1 MENLGREQ
9 IKNISS
15 FSNNGNDSSKSIKN
29 NENESENSKTPEKL
43 LKKLEK
49 SVTFSENEKNLRNR
63 YLKQY
68 TKKEIFLRS
77 IKLGKRNMFIKIIQ
91 YIISI
96 IKEVLKF
103 KSANYNSEIVKRLT
117 NKDFEN
123 FMNLV
128 YIYFIIILIEIVLY
142 EINFYLNSILK
153 DVSKH
158 NILLENLLK
167 KDMEFYDVFKTGE
180 LVDKCNYYGA
190 YPYYDV
196 IGASLNFIKNIGT
209 LIYSGY
215 YLYTNFLTMG
225 IISLMFFFAKLFI
238 NPYFNNK
245 VNMSDYE
252 ERYNLKNDILNEI
265 FSSIRLIKSFGTE
278 EKELKKLYE
287 VSSKLR
293 NESLTIDF
301 LNNLESHLETFN
313 SMSIF
318 YILVKKCM
326 LGEME
331 YADLIVFNKYISEF
345 EDSLNY
351 LLHLISHTLYGLLE
365 WKKFLEFYDI
375 KPKIFSK
382 ENPITPE
389 NKGLN
394 IEFKNVNFSYPT
406 KSEVKIFEN
415 LSFKIPS
422 GKVVAFV
429 GYSGSGKTTI
439 TSLIQRFY
447 DPNNGEI
454 KINGINLKALDL
466 KWLRNNIGIV
476 SQEPIL
482 NSCTIKENILYGVDI
497 NNYSKE
503 KFKLICSQ
511 AKVSDFVENKN
522 LFPLS
527 YNTIC
532 GERGAIL
539 SGGQKQ
545 RIAIAR
551 ALMKESKILIFD
563 EATSALDAENESI
576 VQNSI
581 NDIVKEKK
589 VTTIIIAHRLST
601 IKSADCIFVLN
612 KGNICEFGTHDEL
625 IKKNGIYKQLIQNQI
640 G

>member
-1 MENLGREQ
+1 
-9 IKNISS
+9 
-15 FSNNGNDSSKSIKN
+15 
-29 NENESENSKTPEKL
+29 
-43 LKKLEK
+43 
-49 SVTFSENEKNLRNR
+49 
-63 YLKQY
+63 
-68 TKKEIFLRS
+68 
-77 IKLGKRNMFIKIIQ
+77 
-91 YIISI
+91 
-96 IKEVLKF
+96 
-103 KSANYNSEIVKRLT
+103 
-117 NKDFEN
+117 
-123 FMNLV
+123 
-128 YIYFIIILIEIVLY
+128 
-142 EINFYLNSILK
+142 
-153 DVSKH
+153 
-158 NILLENLLK
+158 
-167 KDMEFYDVFKTGE
+167 
-180 LVDKCNYYGA
+180 
-190 YPYYDV
+190 
-196 IGASLNFIKNIGT
+196 
-209 LIYSGY
+209 
-215 YLYTNFLTMG
+215 MG

-331 YADLIVFNKYISEF
+331 YADLIVFNKYINEF

-382 ENPITPE
+382 EKPITPE

-454 KINGINLKALDL
+454 KINGINLKDLDL

-476 SQEPIL
+476 SQERRL
-482 NSCTIKENILYGVDI
+482 NSCTIKYNI
-497 NNYSKE
+497 
-503 KFKLICSQ
+503 
-511 AKVSDFVENKN
+511 
-522 LFPLS
+522 
-527 YNTIC
+527 
-532 GERGAIL
+532 
-539 SGGQKQ
+539 
-545 RIAIAR
+545 
-551 ALMKESKILIFD
+551 
-563 EATSALDAENESI
+563 
-576 VQNSI
+576 
-581 NDIVKEKK
+581 
-589 VTTIIIAHRLST
+589 
-601 IKSADCIFVLN
+601 
-612 KGNICEFGTHDEL
+612 
-625 IKKNGIYKQLIQNQI
+625 
-640 G
+640 